1 MLLVVTSLSVT
12 AFAQSTQP
20 AADIV
25 YKGKDRLIISP
36 KAGNHTG
43 TDLFGDFKGVMPG
56 DTLTETVTFR
66 NESTTTRTDYVKL
79 YIVAVPHGADNLP
92 VDGHI
97 ADVDEMNEFLSNF
110 TMTVAQGG
118 KGIFNGKP
126 DEVGTFGGNGCL
138 LGTFRK
144 EDKIK
149 ALESLDKVGILDKAY
164 MRADQLSGV
173 QQQRVALARAI
184 VTNPK
189 VMLLDEPLS
198 NLDPKLRE
206 TMRFEIKELQKKFNF
221 TIIFV
226 THDQSEAMAL
236 SDRMMVMDM
245 GNIVQIGTPTELYNR
260 PVNRFVHKFLGQSTF
275 TDVVIQDGK
284 VYAKG
289 DMAHPLPVALPE
301 NGEREMVMA
310 TRPNQIEMNHT
321 DGYKT
326 KVEKRIFL
334 TNYTE
339 YLVRVGDQLL
349 QVQTPHRNAFAQGET
364 CYLKFPGIMWYG
376 REDEQ
381 AEAERNRRQL
391 V

>member
-1 MLLVVTSLSVT
+1 MDQIVLNHVTKQFTTKTLGTVTAVNDFNLTIKEGECFSFLGPSGCGKTTTLRMIAGFEDLSDGEIHLCGKPVSIKSKNLYVPPEERGLGMVFQSFAVWPHMNIFENVAFPLRVRKVPKAEMIERVKMALKHTSL
-12 AFAQSTQP
+12 
-20 AADIV
+20 DGMEKV
-25 YKGKDRLIISP
+25 YP
-36 KAGNHTG
+36 GN
-43 TDLFGDFKGVMPG
+43 
-56 DTLTETVTFR
+56 
-66 NESTTTRTDYVKL
+66 
-79 YIVAVPHGADNLP
+79 
-92 VDGHI
+92 
-97 ADVDEMNEFLSNF
+97 
-110 TMTVAQGG
+110 
-118 KGIFNGKP
+118 
-126 DEVGTFGGNGCL
+126 
-138 LGTFRK
+138 
-144 EDKIK
+144 
-149 ALESLDKVGILDKAY
+149 
-164 MRADQLSGV
+164 LSGG
-173 QQQRVALARAI
+173 QQQRIALARAI

-289 DMAHPLPVALPE
+289 DMAHPLSVALPE

-310 TRPNQIEMNHT
+310 TRPNQIAINHT

-326 KVEKRIFL
+326 KIEKRIFL

>member
-1 MLLVVTSLSVT
+1 MDQIVLNHVTKQFTTKTLGTVTAVNDFNLTIKEGECFSFLGPSGCGKTTTLRMIAGFEDLSDGEIHLCGRPVSIKSKNLYVPPEERGLGMVFQSFAVWPHMNIFENVAFPLRVRKVPKTEMIERVKMALKHTSL
-12 AFAQSTQP
+12 
-20 AADIV
+20 DGMEKV
-25 YKGKDRLIISP
+25 YP
-36 KAGNHTG
+36 GN
-43 TDLFGDFKGVMPG
+43 
-56 DTLTETVTFR
+56 
-66 NESTTTRTDYVKL
+66 
-79 YIVAVPHGADNLP
+79 
-92 VDGHI
+92 
-97 ADVDEMNEFLSNF
+97 
-110 TMTVAQGG
+110 
-118 KGIFNGKP
+118 
-126 DEVGTFGGNGCL
+126 
-138 LGTFRK
+138 
-144 EDKIK
+144 
-149 ALESLDKVGILDKAY
+149 
-164 MRADQLSGV
+164 LSGG
-173 QQQRVALARAI
+173 QQQRIALARAI

-260 PVNRFVHKFLGQSTF
+260 PANRFVHKFLGQSTF

-289 DMAHPLPVALPE
+289 DMEQPLPVALPE

>member
-1 MLLVVTSLSVT
+1 MIAGFEDLSQGEIHLCGKPVSIKSKNLYVPPEDRGLGMVFQSFAVWPHMNIFENVAFPLRVRKVPKAEMTERVKMALKHTSL
-12 AFAQSTQP
+12 
-20 AADIV
+20 DGMEKV
-25 YKGKDRLIISP
+25 YP
-36 KAGNHTG
+36 GN
-43 TDLFGDFKGVMPG
+43 
-56 DTLTETVTFR
+56 
-66 NESTTTRTDYVKL
+66 
-79 YIVAVPHGADNLP
+79 
-92 VDGHI
+92 
-97 ADVDEMNEFLSNF
+97 
-110 TMTVAQGG
+110 
-118 KGIFNGKP
+118 
-126 DEVGTFGGNGCL
+126 
-138 LGTFRK
+138 
-144 EDKIK
+144 
-149 ALESLDKVGILDKAY
+149 
-164 MRADQLSGV
+164 LSGG
-173 QQQRVALARAI
+173 QQQRIALARAI

-275 TDVVIQDGK
+275 TDVILQDGK
-284 VYAKG
+284 AYARG
-289 DMAHPLPVALPE
+289 DMEQPLPVALPE

-310 TRPNQIEMNHT
+310 TRPNQIDMNRT
-321 DGYKT
+321 EGYKT

>member
-1 MLLVVTSLSVT
+1 MDQIVLSHVTKTFTTKTLGTVTAVNDFNLTIKEGECFSFLGPSGCGKTTTLRMIAGFEDLSDGEIHLCGKPVSIKSKNLYVPPEDRGLGMVFQSFAVWPHMNIFENVAFPLRVRKVPKAEMAERVKMALKHTSL
-12 AFAQSTQP
+12 
-20 AADIV
+20 DGMEKV
-25 YKGKDRLIISP
+25 YP
-36 KAGNHTG
+36 GN
-43 TDLFGDFKGVMPG
+43 
-56 DTLTETVTFR
+56 
-66 NESTTTRTDYVKL
+66 
-79 YIVAVPHGADNLP
+79 
-92 VDGHI
+92 
-97 ADVDEMNEFLSNF
+97 
-110 TMTVAQGG
+110 
-118 KGIFNGKP
+118 
-126 DEVGTFGGNGCL
+126 
-138 LGTFRK
+138 
-144 EDKIK
+144 
-149 ALESLDKVGILDKAY
+149 
-164 MRADQLSGV
+164 LSGG
-173 QQQRVALARAI
+173 QQQRIALARAI

-275 TDVVIQDGK
+275 TDVILQDGK
-284 VYAKG
+284 AYARG
-289 DMAHPLPVALPE
+289 DMEQPLPVALPE

-310 TRPNQIEMNHT
+310 TRPNQIDMNRT
-321 DGYKT
+321 EGYKT

-349 QVQTPHRNAFAQGET
+349 QVQTPHRNAFAQGEN

-376 REDEQ
+376 KEDEA

>member
-1 MLLVVTSLSVT
+1 MDQIVLSHVTKTFTTKTLGTVTAVNDFNLTIKEGECFSFLGPSGCGKTTTLRMIAGFEDLSQGEIHLCGKPVSIKSKNLYVPPEDRGLGMVFQSCAVWPHMNIFENVAFPLRVRKVPKAEMAERVKMALKHTSL
-12 AFAQSTQP
+12 
-20 AADIV
+20 DGMEKV
-25 YKGKDRLIISP
+25 YP
-36 KAGNHTG
+36 GN
-43 TDLFGDFKGVMPG
+43 
-56 DTLTETVTFR
+56 
-66 NESTTTRTDYVKL
+66 
-79 YIVAVPHGADNLP
+79 
-92 VDGHI
+92 
-97 ADVDEMNEFLSNF
+97 
-110 TMTVAQGG
+110 
-118 KGIFNGKP
+118 
-126 DEVGTFGGNGCL
+126 
-138 LGTFRK
+138 
-144 EDKIK
+144 
-149 ALESLDKVGILDKAY
+149 
-164 MRADQLSGV
+164 LSGG
-173 QQQRVALARAI
+173 QQQRIALARAI

-275 TDVVIQDGK
+275 TDVILQDGK
-284 VYAKG
+284 AYARG
-289 DMAHPLPVALPE
+289 DMEQPLPVALPE

-310 TRPNQIEMNHT
+310 TRPNQIDMNRT
-321 DGYKT
+321 EGYKT

-376 REDEQ
+376 KEDEA

>member
-1 MLLVVTSLSVT
+1 MSITLSNVSKYFGKVKAVSSLNLEIGDGECFSMLGPSGCGKTTTLRMVAGFEDLDEGEISVNGKLLSSGAKKYYLPPEKRDFGMVFQ
-12 AFAQSTQP
+12 AFAVWPHMS
-20 AADIV
+20 V
-25 YKGKDRLIISP
+25 YENVAFPLRIKKIGSAELHKRTTDALR
-36 KAGNHTG
+36 HT
-43 TDLFGDFKGVMPG
+43 
-56 DTLTETVTFR
+56 
-66 NESTTTRTDYVKL
+66 
-79 YIVAVPHGADNLP
+79 NLL
-92 VDGHI
+92 
-97 ADVDEMNEFLSNF
+97 E
-110 TMTVAQGG
+110 VAQKSPADLSGGG
-118 KGIFNGKP
+118 K
-126 DEVGTFGGNGCL
+126 
-138 LGTFRK
+138 
-144 EDKIK
+144 
-149 ALESLDKVGILDKAY
+149 
-164 MRADQLSGV
+164 
-173 QQQRVALARAI
+173 QRVALARALAI
-184 VTNPK
+184 NPS

-198 NLDPKLRE
+198 SLDPHLRE
-206 TMRFEIKELQKKFNF
+206 EMRFEIKELQKKFNF

-260 PVNRFVHKFLGQSTF
+260 PANRFVHKFLGQSTF

-289 DMAHPLPVALPE
+289 DMEQPLPVALPE

-310 TRPNQIEMNHT
+310 TRPNQIAINHT

-326 KVEKRIFL
+326 KIEKRIFL

>member
-1 MLLVVTSLSVT
+1 MDQIVLSHVTKTFTTKTLGTVTAVNDFNLTIKEGECFSFLGPSGCGNTTTLRMIAGFEDLSQGEIHLCGKPVSIKSKNLYVPPEDRGLGMVFQSFAVWPHMNIFENVAFPLRVRKVPKAEMTERVKMALKHTSL
-12 AFAQSTQP
+12 
-20 AADIV
+20 DGMEKV
-25 YKGKDRLIISP
+25 YP
-36 KAGNHTG
+36 GN
-43 TDLFGDFKGVMPG
+43 
-56 DTLTETVTFR
+56 
-66 NESTTTRTDYVKL
+66 
-79 YIVAVPHGADNLP
+79 
-92 VDGHI
+92 
-97 ADVDEMNEFLSNF
+97 
-110 TMTVAQGG
+110 
-118 KGIFNGKP
+118 
-126 DEVGTFGGNGCL
+126 
-138 LGTFRK
+138 
-144 EDKIK
+144 
-149 ALESLDKVGILDKAY
+149 
-164 MRADQLSGV
+164 LSGG
-173 QQQRVALARAI
+173 QQQRIALARAI

-275 TDVVIQDGK
+275 TDVILQDGK
-284 VYAKG
+284 AYARG
-289 DMAHPLPVALPE
+289 DMEQPLPVALPE

-310 TRPNQIEMNHT
+310 TRPNQIDMNRT
-321 DGYKT
+321 EGYKT

-376 REDEQ
+376 KEDEA

>member
-1 MLLVVTSLSVT
+1 MDQIVLSHVTKTFTTKTLGTVTAVNDFNLTIKEGECFSFLGPSGCGKTTTLRMIAGFEDLSQGEIHLCGKPVSIKSKNLYVPPEDRGLGMVFQSFAVWPHMNIFENVAFPLRVRKVPKAEMTERVKMALKHTSL
-12 AFAQSTQP
+12 
-20 AADIV
+20 DGMEKV
-25 YKGKDRLIISP
+25 YP
-36 KAGNHTG
+36 GN
-43 TDLFGDFKGVMPG
+43 
-56 DTLTETVTFR
+56 
-66 NESTTTRTDYVKL
+66 
-79 YIVAVPHGADNLP
+79 
-92 VDGHI
+92 
-97 ADVDEMNEFLSNF
+97 
-110 TMTVAQGG
+110 
-118 KGIFNGKP
+118 
-126 DEVGTFGGNGCL
+126 
-138 LGTFRK
+138 
-144 EDKIK
+144 
-149 ALESLDKVGILDKAY
+149 
-164 MRADQLSGV
+164 LSGG
-173 QQQRVALARAI
+173 QQQRIALARAI

-275 TDVVIQDGK
+275 TDVILQDGK
-284 VYAKG
+284 AYARG
-289 DMAHPLPVALPE
+289 DMEQPLPVALPE

-310 TRPNQIEMNHT
+310 TRPNQIDMNRT
-321 DGYKT
+321 EGYKT

-376 REDEQ
+376 KEDEA

>member
-1 MLLVVTSLSVT
+1 MDQIVLSHVTKTFTTKTLGTVTAVNDFNLTIKEGECFSFLGPSGCGKTTTLRMIAGFEDLSQGEIHLCGKPVSIKSKNLYVPPEDRGLGMVFQSFAVWPHMNIFENVAFPLRVRKVPKAEMVERVQMALKHTSL
-12 AFAQSTQP
+12 
-20 AADIV
+20 DGMEKV
-25 YKGKDRLIISP
+25 YPGNL
-36 KAGNHTG
+36 AGG
-43 TDLFGDFKGVMPG
+43 
-56 DTLTETVTFR
+56 
-66 NESTTTRTDYVKL
+66 
-79 YIVAVPHGADNLP
+79 
-92 VDGHI
+92 
-97 ADVDEMNEFLSNF
+97 
-110 TMTVAQGG
+110 
-118 KGIFNGKP
+118 
-126 DEVGTFGGNGCL
+126 
-138 LGTFRK
+138 
-144 EDKIK
+144 
-149 ALESLDKVGILDKAY
+149 
-164 MRADQLSGV
+164 
-173 QQQRVALARAI
+173 QQQRIALARAI

-275 TDVVIQDGK
+275 TDVILQDGK
-284 VYAKG
+284 AYAKG
-289 DMAHPLPVALPE
+289 DMEQPLPVSLPE
-301 NGEREMVMA
+301 SGEREMVMA
-310 TRPNQIEMNHT
+310 TRPNQIDMNRT
-321 DGYKT
+321 EGYKT

-376 REDEQ
+376 KEDEA

>member
-1 MLLVVTSLSVT
+1 
-12 AFAQSTQP
+12 
-20 AADIV
+20 
-25 YKGKDRLIISP
+25 
-36 KAGNHTG
+36 
-43 TDLFGDFKGVMPG
+43 
-56 DTLTETVTFR
+56 
-66 NESTTTRTDYVKL
+66 
-79 YIVAVPHGADNLP
+79 
-92 VDGHI
+92 
-97 ADVDEMNEFLSNF
+97 
-110 TMTVAQGG
+110 
-118 KGIFNGKP
+118 
-126 DEVGTFGGNGCL
+126 
-138 LGTFRK
+138 
-144 EDKIK
+144 
-149 ALESLDKVGILDKAY
+149 
-164 MRADQLSGV
+164 
-173 QQQRVALARAI
+173 
-184 VTNPK
+184 
-189 VMLLDEPLS
+189 
-198 NLDPKLRE
+198 
-206 TMRFEIKELQKKFNF
+206 MRFEIKELQKKFNF

-260 PVNRFVHKFLGQSTF
+260 PANRFVHKFLGQSTF

-289 DMAHPLPVALPE
+289 DMEQPLPVALPE

-310 TRPNQIEMNHT
+310 TRPNQIAINHT
-321 DGYKT
+321 DGYRT
-326 KVEKRIFL
+326 KIEKRIFL

>member
-1 MLLVVTSLSVT
+1 MDQIVLNHVTKQFTTKTLGTVTAVNDFNLTIKEGECFSFLGPSGCGKTTTLRMIAGFEDLSDGEIHLCGRPVSIKSKNLYVPPEERGLGMVFQSFAVWPHMNIFENVAFPLRVRKVPKAEMIERVKMALKHTSL
-12 AFAQSTQP
+12 
-20 AADIV
+20 DGMEKV
-25 YKGKDRLIISP
+25 YP
-36 KAGNHTG
+36 GN
-43 TDLFGDFKGVMPG
+43 
-56 DTLTETVTFR
+56 
-66 NESTTTRTDYVKL
+66 
-79 YIVAVPHGADNLP
+79 
-92 VDGHI
+92 
-97 ADVDEMNEFLSNF
+97 
-110 TMTVAQGG
+110 
-118 KGIFNGKP
+118 
-126 DEVGTFGGNGCL
+126 
-138 LGTFRK
+138 
-144 EDKIK
+144 
-149 ALESLDKVGILDKAY
+149 
-164 MRADQLSGV
+164 LSGG
-173 QQQRVALARAI
+173 QQQRIALARAI

-275 TDVVIQDGK
+275 TDVILQDGK
-284 VYAKG
+284 AYARG
-289 DMAHPLPVALPE
+289 DMEQPLPVALPE

-310 TRPNQIEMNHT
+310 TRPNQIDMNRT
-321 DGYKT
+321 EGYKT

-339 YLVRVGDQLL
+339 YLGRVGDQLL

-376 REDEQ
+376 KEDEA
-381 AEAERNRRQL
+381 AEAECNRRQL

>member
-1 MLLVVTSLSVT
+1 MDQIVLSHVTKTFTTKTLGTVTAVNDFNLTIKEGDCFSFLGPSGCGKTTTLRMIAGFEDLSQGEIHLCGKPVSIKSKNLYVPPEDRGLGMVFQSFAVWPHMNIFENVAFPLRVRKVPKAEMAERVKMALKHTSL
-12 AFAQSTQP
+12 
-20 AADIV
+20 DGMEKV
-25 YKGKDRLIISP
+25 YP
-36 KAGNHTG
+36 GN
-43 TDLFGDFKGVMPG
+43 
-56 DTLTETVTFR
+56 
-66 NESTTTRTDYVKL
+66 
-79 YIVAVPHGADNLP
+79 
-92 VDGHI
+92 
-97 ADVDEMNEFLSNF
+97 
-110 TMTVAQGG
+110 
-118 KGIFNGKP
+118 
-126 DEVGTFGGNGCL
+126 
-138 LGTFRK
+138 
-144 EDKIK
+144 
-149 ALESLDKVGILDKAY
+149 
-164 MRADQLSGV
+164 LSGG
-173 QQQRVALARAI
+173 QQQRIALARAI

-275 TDVVIQDGK
+275 TDVILQDGK
-284 VYAKG
+284 AYARG
-289 DMAHPLPVALPE
+289 DMEQPLPVALPE

-310 TRPNQIEMNHT
+310 TRPNQIDMNRT
-321 DGYKT
+321 EGYKT

-376 REDEQ
+376 KEDEA

>member
-1 MLLVVTSLSVT
+1 MDQIVLSHVTKTFTTKTLGTVTAVNDFNLTIKEGECFSFLGPSGCGKTTTLRMIAGFEDLSQGEIHLCGKPVSIKSKNLYVPPEDRGLGMVFQSFAVWPHMNIFENVAFPLRVRKVPKAEMAERVKMALKHTSL
-12 AFAQSTQP
+12 
-20 AADIV
+20 DGMEKV
-25 YKGKDRLIISP
+25 YP
-36 KAGNHTG
+36 GN
-43 TDLFGDFKGVMPG
+43 
-56 DTLTETVTFR
+56 
-66 NESTTTRTDYVKL
+66 
-79 YIVAVPHGADNLP
+79 
-92 VDGHI
+92 
-97 ADVDEMNEFLSNF
+97 
-110 TMTVAQGG
+110 
-118 KGIFNGKP
+118 
-126 DEVGTFGGNGCL
+126 
-138 LGTFRK
+138 
-144 EDKIK
+144 
-149 ALESLDKVGILDKAY
+149 
-164 MRADQLSGV
+164 LSGG
-173 QQQRVALARAI
+173 QQQRIALARAI

-206 TMRFEIKELQKKFNF
+206 TMRFEIKELQKNFNF

-275 TDVVIQDGK
+275 TDVILQDGK
-284 VYAKG
+284 AYARG
-289 DMAHPLPVALPE
+289 DMEQPLPVALPE

-310 TRPNQIEMNHT
+310 TRPNQIDMNRT
-321 DGYKT
+321 EGYKT

-376 REDEQ
+376 KEDEA